1 MTTRLPC
8 GSALKFCRVAEGA
21 ADIYPR
27 LATTCEWDVA
37 AGHALVEA
45 AGGAVTGPQG
55 APVSYGNAADA
66 LPDRCLHRLG
76 RPRAGASG
84 ACERGALN
92 GRPKSAAPVS
102 SPRRAAVIV
111 LPEGIFDSGTAIRG
125 DRVRV
130 GNNS

>member
-1 MTTRLPC
+1 MTTRLSC

-55 APVSYGNAADA
+55 APFRYGNAAALYRIDA
-66 LPDRCLHRLG
+66 FIAWGDPALVASAKT
-76 RPRAGASG
+76 AG
-84 ACERGALN
+84 
-92 GRPKSAAPVS
+92 
-102 SPRRAAVIV
+102 
-111 LPEGIFDSGTAIRG
+111 
-125 DRVRV
+125 
-130 GNNS
+130 